1 MKEEVMGTN
10 SATRRVRLGRA
21 RLFAV
26 LGMSLAGI
34 AGATAAGA
42 PQTDD
47 EPLRCVAEETIRTSA
62 YLGVFDYVVVEVDG
76 GRVRLSGSVEQRA
89 RGTRA
94 AEQVA
99 ALPGVVEVID
109 EIRVQ
114 SGAPEDVQLRRS
126 LFERLYYGGG
136 IPADPRPEWPVRILV
151 SEGRVT
157 LAGGLPEGAEL
168 ARLQAMAWEAGALF
182 VDVQPR
188 EEDALERRA
197 GASY

>member
-1 MKEEVMGTN
+1 MV
-10 SATRRVRLGRA
+10 
-21 RLFAV
+21 FAV
-26 LGMSLAGI
+26 VGLALGGVVRAAAAGI
-34 AGATAAGA
+34 
-42 PQTDD
+42 PQADGD
-47 EPLRCVAEETIRTSA
+47 PLRRAAEETVRRSA
-62 YLGVFDYVVVEVDG
+62 YLGVFDYVVVDVDN
-76 GRVRLSGSVEQRA
+76 GRVRLRGSVEQRA
-89 RGTRA
+89 RGRRT

-114 SGAPEDVQLRRS
+114 SGAPQDVQLRRR

-157 LAGGLPEGAEL
+157 LAGELPEGAAL

-188 EEDALERRA
+188 DQDALERQA